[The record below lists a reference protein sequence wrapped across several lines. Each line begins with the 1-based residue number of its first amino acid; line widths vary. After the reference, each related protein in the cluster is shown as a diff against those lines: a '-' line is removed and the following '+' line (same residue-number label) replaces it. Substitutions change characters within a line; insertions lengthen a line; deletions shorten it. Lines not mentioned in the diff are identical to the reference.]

1 LKLCIKQKDL
11 VAMTPEQKDLVAMT
25 PEQKES
31 RIIYYR

>member
-1 LKLCIKQKDL
+1 MTPEQKDL